1 MISHNMNLKNKHQY
15 LHKRLWKISWAI
27 TWIGFILWFLNLPRW
42 TSYEIRKISCF
53 SYASRTLDPEQWLS
67 IIYMKYP
74 FTLGEV
80 MRSENKTSHLQ
91 NTNVRMTFPD
101 SCVYIEHKPK
111 LIPPVGV
118 IMPNTNWNI
127 NYEWLTKKGMDNW
140 KRANGIDSKNLSV
153 LQKDKFA
160 YALNCHEWIHSNS
173 TLSDGQEMQNY
184 LSYVKEFG
192 KDAPIGYFDS
202 TGMLVKYNKSKIDAN
217 LDFTSPDHKIK
228 IKGFRDQYKELITQ
242 ICFILQTCPVNIFE
256 LDLID
261 PYNIILYTELGTV
274 MIGSDLSKL
283 IKQLLTLD
291 SLRKVNLSSN
301 NSGQFIIDLR
311 DPFFPIVVG

>member
-1 MISHNMNLKNKHQY
+1 MLSYNMNLKNQDQNLYK
-15 LHKRLWKISWAI
+15 KLWKISWAI
-27 TWIGFILWFLNLPRW
+27 TWIGFLLWFLNLPRW

-101 SCVYIEHKPK
+101 SCVYIEHKPN

-118 IMPNTNWNI
+118 IMPNTNWKI
-127 NYEWLTKKGMDNW
+127 NYAWLTKKGIDNW
-140 KRANGIDSKNLSV
+140 KQTNSVDYKNLSYD
-153 LQKDKFA
+153 LH
-160 YALNCHEWIHSNS
+160 CHEWIHANS
-173 TLSDGQEMQNY
+173 TLSDGQEMHNY
-184 LSYVKEFG
+184 LSYINQFG
-192 KDAPIGYFDS
+192 EDTPIGYFDS
-202 TGMLVKYNKSKIDAN
+202 TGVLVKYNKSKIDAN
-217 LDFTSPDHKIK
+217 LDFTSSDHKIK

-242 ICFILQTCPVNIFE
+242 ICFVLQTCPVNIFE

-291 SLRKVNLSSN
+291 SLRKINLSSN
-301 NSGQFIIDLR
+301 NSSQFIIDLR